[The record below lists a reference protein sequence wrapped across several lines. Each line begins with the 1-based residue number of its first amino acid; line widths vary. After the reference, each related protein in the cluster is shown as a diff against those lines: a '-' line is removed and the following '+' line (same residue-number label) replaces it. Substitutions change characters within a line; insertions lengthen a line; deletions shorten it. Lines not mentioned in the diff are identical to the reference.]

1 MEITINL
8 KAQPELMAL
17 AAELTSFLG
26 TMRTAM
32 TTDPETVGEAVR
44 TAMAMDPAA
53 VGEAARAGVLAG
65 AAMHA
70 AAHQDAQ
77 PAAAVEAT
85 SARELADEDC
95 PDVGAE
101 EEPAAVTEPA
111 PEPEPTEKEKSPDA
125 APKDGAASE
134 SQKTLAD
141 DPAAASALIQ
151 ELSHLFLEAK
161 SRGFAEAGST
171 WLPKFLESMGFKSH
185 LEIPV
190 GHVDFIL
197 MNARQALGLME
208 EK

>member
-1 MEITINL
+1 MEITINF

-17 AAELTSFLG
+17 AAELTALLG

-32 TTDPETVGEAVR
+32 TMDPE
-44 TAMAMDPAA
+44 A

-70 AAHQDAQ
+70 AAHPDAQ

-85 SARELADEDC
+85 SARELAEEDR

-101 EEPAAVTEPA
+101 EEPAAATESA
-111 PEPEPTEKEKSPDA
+111 PEPTEKEKSPDA

-134 SQKTLAD
+134 SNKTLAD

>member
-17 AAELTSFLG
+17 AAELTALLG

-32 TTDPETVGEAVR
+32 TTDPETVGEA
-44 TAMAMDPAA
+44 
-53 VGEAARAGVLAG
+53 ARAGVLAG
-65 AAMHA
+65 AAMQA
-70 AAHQDAQ
+70 AANPDAQ
-77 PAAAVEAT
+77 PAAPAVA
-85 SARELADEDC
+85 SPAREIAEEDR

-101 EEPAAVTEPA
+101 EEPAVATEPA
-111 PEPEPTEKEKSPDA
+111 PEPEPTEKEEASDA

-151 ELSHLFLEAK
+151 ELSKMFLVAK
-161 SRGFAEAGST
+161 SNGFVEEGSK
-171 WLPKFLESMGFKSH
+171 WLPTFLESMGFKSH

-190 GHVDFIL
+190 GHVSFVL
-197 MNARQALGLME
+197 MNARQALNLPQE
-208 EK
+208 AA